1 MDGKPE
7 EKIKRIVDKWVRDK
21 GKYVVKVD
29 YTENVALVG
38 PQNDGV
44 YKQVFLFE
52 GVDAA
57 SLVDKSVEPIEI
69 EIL

>member
-1 MDGKPE
+1 MD
-7 EKIKRIVDKWVRDK
+7 
-21 GKYVVKVD
+21 YA
-29 YTENVALVG
+29 ENVALVG